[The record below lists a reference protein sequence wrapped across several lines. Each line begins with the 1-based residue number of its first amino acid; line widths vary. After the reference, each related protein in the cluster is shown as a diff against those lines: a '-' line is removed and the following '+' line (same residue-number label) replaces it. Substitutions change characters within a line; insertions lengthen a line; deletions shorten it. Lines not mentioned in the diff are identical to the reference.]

1 MRETLYGTTTQRRI
15 IVQRGIGSPFRYYNP
30 PDPSTLD
37 NPLPLPPH
45 FFIYFYFSPSKK
57 RWGDA
62 PVHSIAAAIF
72 LDPSEIH
79 FFNDIGYRHNPFM
92 HCPQE
97 RELQLKCHC
106 NADNNFDWS
115 LFSCT
120 ARYFSILRHKEL
132 LD

>member
-15 IVQRGIGSPFRYYNP
+15 IVQRGIGSPF
-30 PDPSTLD
+30 
-37 NPLPLPPH
+37 
-45 FFIYFYFSPSKK
+45 

-106 NADNNFDWS
+106 NADNNFA
-115 LFSCT
+115 C
-120 ARYFSILRHKEL
+120 ARWVSAVAAGRGGV
-132 LD
+132 